1 MTVLVDSS
9 ILIEA
14 QRRPTS
20 DVSQEF
26 AQLQN
31 SGDAALTGPVI
42 MEYIRGARAT
52 QNLDIL
58 IGRLASVAYLEMDR
72 RAWTIAGIIGNRLL
86 RSGEPL
92 SDMDTAIAA
101 AAIRHD
107 VPLYT
112 LDRGFERIPEL
123 RLHRPFSSSDE

>member
-20 DVSQEF
+20 VVSQEF
-26 AQLQN
+26 AQLQS

-42 MEYIRGARAT
+42 MEYLRGARAE

-58 IGRLASVAYLEMDR
+58 IERLSSVAYLEMDR
-72 RAWTIAGIIGNRLL
+72 RAWTIAGIISNSLL

-123 RLHRPFSSSDE
+123 RLYRPLSSS

>member
-20 DVSQEF
+20 AAAQEF
-26 AQLQN
+26 AHLQ
-31 SGDAALTGPVI
+31 SAGDAAVTGPVI
-42 MEYIRGARAT
+42 MEYLRGARAA

-58 IGRLASVAYLEMDR
+58 IERLSSVAYLEMDR

-86 RSGEPL
+86 RAGEPL

-123 RLHRPFSSSDE
+123 RLHRPSSSSR

>member
-1 MTVLVDSS
+1 M
-9 ILIEA
+9 
-14 QRRPTS
+14 PTS
-20 DVSQEF
+20 ETSQEF

-31 SGDAALTGPVI
+31 SGEAAVTGPVI
-42 MEYIRGARAT
+42 MEYLRGARAA

-58 IGRLASVAYLEMDR
+58 IERLSSVAYLEMDR

-86 RSGEPL
+86 RIGEPL

-112 LDRGFERIPEL
+112 LDRGFERVSEL
-123 RLHRPFSSSDE
+123 RLHRPSSSSR